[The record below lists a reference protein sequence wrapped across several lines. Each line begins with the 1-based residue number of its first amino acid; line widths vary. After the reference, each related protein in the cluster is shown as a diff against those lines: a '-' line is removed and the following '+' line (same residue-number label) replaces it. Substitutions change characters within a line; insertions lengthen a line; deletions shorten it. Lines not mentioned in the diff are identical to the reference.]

1 MISLSVLYAAN
12 ALVIPMPPKIIDFA
26 STTSFLSMLENN
38 MRSLAAQDVHAD
50 YKLLHMVIS
59 RGDQSRTAH
68 REIDD
73 LTNMVFGRTVMTT
86 EIKTSAEF
94 DNSSARQQSVYD
106 MASTPPTHKDRQKN
120 GKT

>member
-1 MISLSVLYAAN
+1 
-12 ALVIPMPPKIIDFA
+12 
-26 STTSFLSMLENN
+26 MLENN

-50 YKLLHMVIS
+50 YKFIQMVIS
-59 RGDQSRTAH
+59 RGDESRTAH
-68 REIDD
+68 REIVD

-106 MASTPPTHKDRQKN
+106 MASTTTNHKVRKRCLDRSEEHTSETQSLKPSSYAAASM
-120 GKT
+120 

>member
-1 MISLSVLYAAN
+1 
-12 ALVIPMPPKIIDFA
+12 
-26 STTSFLSMLENN
+26 MLENN

-50 YKLLHMVIS
+50 YKFIQMVIS
-59 RGDQSRTAH
+59 RGDESRTAH
-68 REIDD
+68 REIVD

-106 MASTPPTHKDRQKN
+106 MASTTTNHKVRKRSEEHTSELQSLMRISYAVFCLKKKKKETKH
-120 GKT
+120 KTN